1 MIGNPLTKTETP
13 SESQASQNACRQVT
27 QGPRIVPHG
36 TALLLSFLALFL
48 FNLPANAAAES
59 SGRKNILLLYQEAKN
74 IPAIVEMDQSITSTI
89 RSRLPGAIDFY
100 PEFLDLTRFSSDSF
114 EQEEVKYY
122 RMKYADKRI
131 DLIFAVGRPVLNLL
145 MKHRAELFPETPI
158 VFLITDKSFAESLGA
173 TPGVTGVSRKF
184 DFNETLEVAL
194 HLHPDTQ
201 QVTVVSGTG
210 AFDLSVEAEAR
221 GEFRNYEERVKFTYL
236 SGLVMSDLIKELAHQ
251 PQHTIVFYLSVL
263 QDGIGDSYTSAEGL
277 GLIARTANAPIY
289 GVAGTLLGNG
299 IVGGHILDFN
309 LLGAEGAASG
319 LRILQ
324 GEKAEDIP
332 ISVSPNSYTFDWRE
346 LRRWGINED
355 KLPAGSFVSFRELS
369 AWELYK
375 WRIVGIVLLSL
386 LEAVLIAGLLI
397 ERRKRKRAN
406 MALDER
412 LGFEMM
418 VSELSSTFINL
429 PVSEVDKQVQVGLRR
444 ATEFLGVDLAA
455 FSQQFH
461 RPSVTEGESA
471 MDEPVRKGIP
481 SERIWPN
488 ELTRRLRIVGG
499 VLSNALLRKE
509 METELR
515 EGREALHESKEE
527 LQAILDNSAAI
538 IYIKDIEGR
547 YCLVNRQFE
556 KLVQLSQEHILG
568 KTDYDLFPKE
578 QADSFGANDNQ
589 VLKTRGPLHFEETVP
604 QDDGLHTYVSVKV
617 PLTARDNTYA
627 ICGISTD
634 ITEQSLAKERIR
646 ESEQRF
652 RLMADTTPIMVWMS
666 GTDRLCTYFNRHW
679 LEFTG
684 RTMEQELGN
693 GWAQGVHPGDLE
705 RCLQIYNDS
714 FDRRAPFEMD
724 YLLRRADGEYRGVL
738 DRGAPIFSSEGAFR
752 GYIGG
757 CIDITE
763 RKRAEKALSESED
776 RYRDLVEHSRDLIC
790 THDLDGVVLSINPHA
805 AKNLGY
811 DQKDIIGTN
820 IQDILAPESGDRF
833 DVYMTTLQRDG
844 YSSGVMVVRT
854 RSGENRIW
862 EYDNSLRTQGVA
874 VPIVRGM
881 ARDVTERK
889 LAEEK
894 FRLAVEALPNAMVMA
909 DDQGKIVLVN
919 TQTERLFGY
928 NRAELLGQPVEVLIP
943 ERYRGNH
950 PEHRAD
956 FVAEPEARS
965 MGAGQDLYGLRKDG
979 SEVPIEIGLNPI
991 RTDEGI
997 LVLSSI
1003 VDITERKRAEEN
1015 LRRSEALSTSV
1026 LASLSGHV
1034 AIIDREGTIVAV
1046 NTNQSARQERPKTA
1060 VNKYTISS
1068 VRTNYVEVL
1077 RRTAKSDP
1085 TARQILDG
1093 ILSVVDGIRKEFSL
1107 EYSCAMPAGV
1117 QWFEMSVQPLRRR
1130 EGGAVVAHL
1139 DVTNRKLAEIEAQQH
1154 RQEIAHVT
1162 RVATIG
1168 ELTASLAHEL
1178 NQPLTAIRSNTQAA
1192 ERFLR
1197 SDTPDLNEVRE
1208 ILADIV
1214 ADNRRASEVIS
1225 RLRALM
1231 KKSELEMMNQDLS
1244 QLLRDVVKL
1253 VHSEAVIKRVFIE
1266 TDLSPDL
1273 PMINGDRV
1281 QLQQVALNLII
1292 NGLEAMKDTVVE
1304 QRRLVIRTVR
1314 DAAGVV
1320 VAVRDSGTGIAQEEL
1335 ARIFDPFYTT
1345 KLEGMGMGLSICRT
1359 IIEAHGGRLWAEN
1372 NPDRGATFSF
1382 SLPGIREGM

>member
-1 MIGNPLTKTETP
+1 MIGNPLTKSEIP
-13 SESQASQNACRQVT
+13 SESETSQYACGQVS

-36 TALLLSFLALFL
+36 KALLLSLLAIVL
-48 FNLPANAAAES
+48 FNLPASAAPES
-59 SGRKNILLLYQEAKN
+59 SGRKNILLLYQEARN
-74 IPAIVEMDQSITSTI
+74 VPAIVEADQSITSTI

-100 PEFLDLTRFSSDSF
+100 AEFLDLTRFSSDSF
-114 EQEEVKYY
+114 EQELVKYY

-158 VFLITDKSFAESLGA
+158 VFLITDKSFAESLGG

-210 AFDLSVEAEAR
+210 AFDRSVDAEAR
-221 GEFRNYEERVKFTYL
+221 GEFRNYEERVRFTYL

-289 GVAGTLLGNG
+289 GVAGTFLGKG

-309 LLGAEGAASG
+309 LLGAEGAALG

-332 ISVSPNSYTFDWRE
+332 ISVSPNSYMFDWRE

-355 KLPAGSFVSFRELS
+355 KLPAGSLVGFKEPS
-369 AWELYK
+369 AWGLYK
-375 WRIVGIVLLSL
+375 WRILGIAALSL
-386 LEAVLIAGLLI
+386 LEAFLIVGLLI
-397 ERRKRKRAN
+397 ERAKGKRAK

-412 LGFEMM
+412 LRFEAMI
-418 VSELSSTFINL
+418 SDLSSTFINL
-429 PVSEVDKQVQVGLRR
+429 PVGEIDEQVHLGLQR

-455 FSQQFH
+455 FSQQL
-461 RPSVTEGESA
+461 SWTSAIEGESTS
-471 MDEPVRKGIP
+471 EPSRKEIP
-481 SERIWPN
+481 SERNWPV
-488 ELTRRLRIVGG
+488 ELTRRLRMVGD
-499 VLSNALLRKE
+499 VLTNAVLRKQA
-509 METELR
+509 ETELR
-515 EGREALHESKEE
+515 ESRDALRESKEE

-547 YCLVNRQFE
+547 YLLVNRQFE
-556 KLVQLSQEHILG
+556 KLLRLSQEQILG
-568 KTDYDLFPKE
+568 RTDDDLFGKE
-578 QADSFGANDNQ
+578 QADSFRTNDNQ
-589 VLKTRGPLHFEETVP
+589 VVTARGPLQFEETVL

-617 PLTARDNTYA
+617 PLTARDNPYA

-634 ITEQSLAKERIR
+634 ITEHNLAKERIR

-652 RLMADTTPIMVWMS
+652 RLMADTTPVLVWMA
-666 GTDRLCTYFNRHW
+666 GIDKLCTYFNRHW

-684 RTMEQELGN
+684 RTVEQELGN
-693 GWAQGVHPGDLE
+693 GWAEGVHPDDLE

-714 FDRRAPFEMD
+714 FDRREPFEMD
-724 YLLRRADGEYRGVL
+724 YLLRRADGEYRWLL

-752 GYIGG
+752 GYIGS
-757 CIDITE
+757 CVDITG
-763 RKRAEKALSESED
+763 RKRAENALSESED
-776 RYRDLVEHSRDLIC
+776 RYRDLVQHSSDLIC
-790 THDLDGVVLSINPHA
+790 THDLEGILLSINPHA
-805 AKNLGY
+805 AKTLGY
-811 DQKDIIGTN
+811 DAKEIIGTN
-820 IQDILAPESGDRF
+820 IRDMLAPESRDRF
-833 DVYMTTLQRDG
+833 DEYMTDLQRDE
-844 YSSGVMVVRT
+844 YSSGVMVVQT
-854 RSGENRIW
+854 RSGERRIW
-862 EYDNSLRTQGVA
+862 EYDNSLRTQGVSA
-874 VPIVRGM
+874 PIVRGM

-919 TQTERLFGY
+919 AQTERLFGY
-928 NRAELLGQPVEVLIP
+928 NRDELLGQPVEVLIP
-943 ERYRGNH
+943 ERYRGSH

-956 FVAEPEARS
+956 FLAKPEARS
-965 MGAGQDLYGLRKDG
+965 MGAGRDLYGLRKDG

-1046 NTNQSARQERPKTA
+1046 NTNQSARQDRPKTA

-1077 RRTAKSDP
+1077 RKTAKSDP

-1107 EYSCAMPAGV
+1107 EYSCTIPAGV

-1154 RQEIAHVT
+1154 RQEIAHVV
-1162 RVATIG
+1162 RVATMG

-1192 ERFLR
+1192 ERFLL

-1253 VHSEAVIKRVFIE
+1253 VHSEAVIKRVSIE

-1314 DAAGVV
+1314 DAGTVV

-1382 SLPGIREGM
+1382 SLPGIRESM